1 MPSGVRNTAGLDERV
16 KMKYS
21 IDHDLHIH
29 SYLTPCAGHP
39 PTQNAENILAYGK
52 RMKMKELCITDHFW
66 DSENVPVM
74 ETSWFKNYNYPYVSK
89 ILPFPED
96 SEVRLHLGCE
106 TDMDLLFNVG
116 VSDKL
121 YDKLEFIIVATSHM
135 HAPGWTVKSGKMSV
149 SDRAALYMER
159 NHRLL
164 DMDLPFRKVGL
175 AHFTCSLIVGEC
187 EGTSFEILDHISDG
201 EYRELFDRAASLGM
215 GIELNMTFDEIRSE
229 SCLRPYRIAKE
240 CGCRFYLGSDA
251 HTLGGFDSA
260 ERRFTAMIDALA
272 LTEDDKFRVF
282 E

>member
-1 MPSGVRNTAGLDERV
+1 MAYVKNNILQLVGNTPLILLPKLTRAFGCKANIYAKVEGSNPSGSV
-16 KMKYS
+16 K
-21 IDHDLHIH
+21 
-29 SYLTPCAGHP
+29 
-39 PTQNAENILAYGK
+39 
-52 RMKMKELCITDHFW
+52 
-66 DSENVPVM
+66 
-74 ETSWFKNYNYPYVSK
+74 
-89 ILPFPED
+89 
-96 SEVRLHLGCE
+96 
-106 TDMDLLFNVG
+106 
-116 VSDKL
+116 
-121 YDKLEFIIVATSHM
+121 
-135 HAPGWTVKSGKMSV
+135 
-149 SDRAALYMER
+149 DRAALYMER

-164 DMDLPFRKVGL
+164 DMDLPFHKVGL

-201 EYRELFDRAASLGM
+201 EYRELFDRAAGLGM